1 MYFNAILCRTHG
13 FSEWRRKGWKGLES
27 HVVEKRYKDTL
38 NPIIKT
44 SVEKGC
50 KVYSGCWRANNS
62 LKERTKVSNITYTVN
77 HCQHFKADDDTS
89 MKEIEGVWSL
99 VKLKIKSMIG
109 VLHDKIKS
117 ILDKFTYWQRYC
129 FSNDDVF
136 NKLMFDITRQ
146 KMKC

>member
-13 FSEWRRKGWKGLES
+13 FSEWRRKGWEGYRVS
-27 HVVEKRYKDTL
+27 CRRKRYKDTL
-38 NPIIKT
+38 IPIIKT

-77 HCQHFKADDDTS
+77 LCQQFKADDGRST
-89 MKEIEGVWSL
+89 KEIEGVWSL

-117 ILDKFTYWQRYC
+117 ILDKFTYRHRYG
-129 FSNDDVF
+129 FSNGDEF
-136 NKLMFDITRQ
+136 NK
-146 KMKC
+146 

>member
-1 MYFNAILCRTHG
+1 MLFYVGHMG
-13 FSEWRRKGWKGLES
+13 FRNEGERDEKCIES

-99 VKLKIKSMIG
+99 VKLKIKSMIHVG

-129 FSNDDVF
+129 FSNGDVF